1 LDKAEST
8 NLVVSESNGHGTSHQ
23 SGPPYY
29 NLSENSVNQIRWS
42 FCKQKNKHMKDAV
55 IMQQSLTCCLNVI
68 FSNGDFFVRLDK
80 NDNGKTNAALPTR
93 TNPSKIE
100 LMPMD
105 LPGLKTGTRKFQ
117 PLQTESYILKL
128 GTEQLHVKKCM
139 HI

>member
-1 LDKAEST
+1 
-8 NLVVSESNGHGTSHQ
+8 
-23 SGPPYY
+23 
-29 NLSENSVNQIRWS
+29 
-42 FCKQKNKHMKDAV
+42 
-55 IMQQSLTCCLNVI
+55 MQQSLTCCLNVI

-93 TNPSKIE
+93 TSPSKIE

-128 GTEQLHVKKCM
+128 GTEQLHVKSACIYEPVTGKLPLLDVEGIHPDIQEEKSLGDEGQSSKGM
-139 HI
+139 PK